1 MLLYAYLLTTALIL
15 VAVTVTMTLTTVR
28 YNRFAMQ
35 PQLHCYYINLDS
47 RPDRRQLIE
56 SELDR
61 MLPALP
67 RTRVPG
73 VKASFGALGCAKAHL
88 NALRLFER
96 ETGIDTACIFEDDFM
111 FAEDPKPSL
120 QKLAQL
126 QIHYDVILW
135 AANVPVYESTTFPF
149 LVRCT
154 DAQTTSAYMV
164 HRSYLPALITNFQ
177 ACVTKLE
184 ELGRPEHDFCLDIYW
199 KLLQKRSRWY
209 LFKPFVGFQREDFSD
224 IEQKQVQYT
233 DREPLKETRPPI
245 RHIVIS
251 DTLQG
256 GVFEGDTSFFTI
268 QTSNQPGIDESKH
281 MIFKRSDNS
290 VNDVAKKLFE
300 VLPDCQ
306 TITYGGEVIAR
317 TI

>member
-1 MLLYAYLLTTALIL
+1 MFVYAYILTATLII

-67 RTRVPG
+67 RTRVAG

-88 NALRLFER
+88 NALRLFEL
-96 ETGIDTACIFEDDFM
+96 ETGTDTACIFEDDFM

-164 HRSYLPALITNFQ
+164 HRSYLPALIANFQ

-199 KLLQKRSRWY
+199 KFLQKRSRWY

-245 RHIVIS
+245 RHIVI
-251 DTLQG
+251 DEHRPVG
-256 GVFEGDTSFFTI
+256 FEGDTAFFTI
-268 QTSNQPGIDESKH
+268 QNGSHTGIDESKH
-281 MIFKRSDNS
+281 IIFKRSNDL
-290 VNDVAKKLFE
+290 VKDVAQKLLA
-300 VLPDCQ
+300 VLLDCQ
-306 TITYGGEVIAR
+306 TITYGGKVIAR